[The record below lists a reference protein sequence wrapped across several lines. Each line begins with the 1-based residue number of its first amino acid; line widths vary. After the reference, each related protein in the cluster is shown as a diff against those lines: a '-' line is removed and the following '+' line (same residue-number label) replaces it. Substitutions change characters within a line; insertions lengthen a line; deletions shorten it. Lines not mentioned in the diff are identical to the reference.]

1 MPVPRGLDST
11 LLLLTGAF
19 LTTNFLALGIQRG
32 EASLPAHWLH
42 LLVWACCAALGHT
55 WLARH
60 MPGRDRL
67 IFPLIMVPAGWGLLL
82 IDRLLPAFAD
92 RQTLWLPAGLVLA
105 LLLAT
110 WRPLLQFPAKHSRLL
125 LFLIIALLIAA
136 SVLEGE
142 SAGLPGELLKF
153 MLVIHFCAWL
163 ASRPTD
169 PESRPWL
176 ARRGWRILLWLV
188 PLVILVWQ
196 RDPGTA
202 LVTGIVLLLLLNLG
216 AASRRLALASLLLL
230 LASFVLAW
238 FLLDVVQQRISIWI
252 DPWSSAAGSG
262 YQIVQGLIA
271 IAEGGVPGAG
281 VGQGQPGLVPV
292 VHSDFVLVAL
302 AEEWGLPGVL
312 VLLTSMALYT
322 LRGLRIAWQ
331 LRSKR
336 FRSLLAAGMS
346 LLPGIQG
353 LLICAGVLRLVPL
366 TGVTL
371 PFLGYGGSALLTSLL
386 AASLLIRLSSEI
398 ERGPP

>member
-1 MPVPRGLDST
+1 
-11 LLLLTGAF
+11 
-19 LTTNFLALGIQRG
+19 
-32 EASLPAHWLH
+32 
-42 LLVWACCAALGHT
+42 
-55 WLARH
+55 
-60 MPGRDRL
+60 
-67 IFPLIMVPAGWGLLL
+67 MVPAGWGLLL